1 MRSVDPLR
9 ILFYGVYY
17 VNPREQKKT
26 RSKNMQT
33 KGAHINFWNIR
44 ILSARAYVYVYVTN
58 ASLSSHPDVL
68 FVHFNDLKS
77 DLAGE
82 MRRIADFLGEPIKD
96 EKLFK
101 KLVEE
106 CTFESMKKNADA
118 VAPLAGAVWEGGAKT
133 FINKGTNKRWVGV
146 LTDAQVAAYEKAAEK
161 KLGKTCAGWL
171 ATGGKLPE
179 EDEMNGKC
187 VVM

>member
-1 MRSVDPLR
+1 
-9 ILFYGVYY
+9 
-17 VNPREQKKT
+17 
-26 RSKNMQT
+26 
-33 KGAHINFWNIR
+33 
-44 ILSARAYVYVYVTN
+44 
-58 ASLSSHPDVL
+58 
-68 FVHFNDLKS
+68 
-77 DLAGE
+77 
-82 MRRIADFLGEPIKD
+82 MRRIADFIGEPIKD

-118 VAPLAGAVWEGGAKT
+118 VAPLGGALWEGGAKT

-187 VVM
+187 VLM

>member
-161 KLGKTCAGWL
+161 KLEKHSRAAGWRP
-171 ATGGKLPE
+171 AVSFQRK
-179 EDEMNGKC
+179 MR
-187 VVM
+187 